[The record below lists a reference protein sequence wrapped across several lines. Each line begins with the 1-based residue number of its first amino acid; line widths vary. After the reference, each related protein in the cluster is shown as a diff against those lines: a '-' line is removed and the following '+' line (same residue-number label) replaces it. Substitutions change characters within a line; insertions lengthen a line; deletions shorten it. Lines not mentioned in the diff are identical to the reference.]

1 MNLSFIILPCLNK
14 TESFLQNRMTEYL
27 WWSIWRHGTP
37 VWTWSFNFRQA
48 ILVILEFSTS
58 AQWCLSSITVRIMLK
73 RHWVIT
79 KQCWSWSG
87 PLDSKHQAPH
97 YSRLSFFRSRV
108 LVCVCRKHCKGE
120 FYRATCYT
128 LFFCFSCL
136 GCFFLC
142 GVIYFFNKSWHIFF
156 PNRTTLIK
164 STQATSFI
172 FIRCTTLSSCMLVSF
187 NIWIKL
193 YVLIDFSSLS

>member
-14 TESFLQNRMTEYL
+14 TESFLQNTMTEYL

-97 YSRLSFFRSRV
+97 YSRLSFFAHV
-108 LVCVCRKHCKGE
+108 CLCVCAGSIAKVSSIE
-120 FYRATCYT
+120 QLAT
-128 LFFCFSCL
+128 LFFSVFLALVAFSYVVSYI
-136 GCFFLC
+136 FLTSP
-142 GVIYFFNKSWHIFF
+142 GIFF

-164 STQATSFI
+164 STQATSFL
-172 FIRCTTLSSCMLVSF
+172 FIRCTTLSSCILVNF